1 MKKKIFLIIAF
12 MILFKATSYSF
23 IVIDVSR
30 IAKFAS
36 NMGKLIGTCVE
47 IKNTIGEIKDRVTD
61 FYWTYRTVIQGLQP
75 NELLGFMP
83 TDWQS
88 VYDKLINS
96 EYYLRLG
103 LNSNEL
109 SDLFQKTK
117 DEISDNQNIK
127 NSLLY
132 QYNRNYRKVADK
144 QFELNDEK
152 IKDIGNKI
160 KLLTDTEKMNIENL
174 KRIDKIKRDF
184 EKYSVG
190 PIVHG
195 VRAPANKARLIAN
208 ICLSEY
214 IELIQTFELEVL
226 LRSKIEEK
234 IKGEIRS
241 MEIQKYYE
249 SLQSNEFIDYKKL
262 LKIETK

>member
-1 MKKKIFLIIAF
+1 MKKKIVLIIVF
-12 MILFKATSYSF
+12 IILFKATCYSF

-30 IAKFAS
+30 IAKFVS
-36 NMGKLIGTCVE
+36 GMGKIIETCVE
-47 IKNTIGEIKDRVTD
+47 LKNTIGEIKDRVES
-61 FYWTYRTVIQGLQP
+61 FYWFYRRVIQGLQP
-75 NELLGFMP
+75 DELLGFMP

-88 VYDKLINS
+88 IYSKLINS

-103 LNSNEL
+103 LSSNEL

-132 QYNRNYRKVADK
+132 KYNINFRKVSDK
-144 QFELNDEK
+144 QFELKDE
-152 IKDIGNKI
+152 IMTDTENKI
-160 KLLTDTEKMNIENL
+160 KLLTDTEKMNTENL
-174 KRIDKIKRDF
+174 KRLDKIKRDF

-208 ICLSEY
+208 ICLAEY
-214 IELIQTFELEVL
+214 VELIQTFELEVL
-226 LRSKIEEK
+226 LRSQIEEK

-241 MEIQKYYE
+241 MEIQKFQE
-249 SLQSNEFIDYKKL
+249 SLRSNEFIDYKKL